1 LNFQQTSQLRYAF
14 SHPTKTYTDWA
25 ARRTESLLFLR
36 WDTLTC
42 ISDLNLNSSLSVG
55 YSDNRIATTRMAVD
69 IRQTLMDDPKDGNL
83 YLITK
88 TTKVTRNVEA
98 DHNLASF

>member
-1 LNFQQTSQLRYAF
+1 
-14 SHPTKTYTDWA
+14 
-25 ARRTESLLFLR
+25 
-36 WDTLTC
+36 
-42 ISDLNLNSSLSVG
+42 
-55 YSDNRIATTRMAVD
+55 
-69 IRQTLMDDPKDGNL
+69 MDDPKDGNL